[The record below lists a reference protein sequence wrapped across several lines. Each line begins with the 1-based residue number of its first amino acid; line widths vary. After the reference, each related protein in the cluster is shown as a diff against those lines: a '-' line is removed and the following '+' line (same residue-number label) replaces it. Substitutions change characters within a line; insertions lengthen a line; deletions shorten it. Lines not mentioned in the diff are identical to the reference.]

1 MLSPIKRSKLRLQTR
16 EQTATGIF
24 INEDLTKTRGS
35 LLFKARKAKK
45 TDKIMDRCS
54 ADGQIIIK
62 NKACKLIPIHNS
74 NDLRRIT
81 HEEN

>member
-1 MLSPIKRSKLRLQTR
+1 MRVGNFMFTFVQKR

-35 LLFKARKAKK
+35 LLFEARKANK
-45 TDKIMDRCS
+45 TNKIMDCWS
-54 ADGQIIIK
+54 SDGQIIIK
-62 NKACKLIPIHNS
+62 NKASKIIPIHNS
-74 NDLRRIT
+74 NDLHRNT

>member
-1 MLSPIKRSKLRLQTR
+1 MFSPIKRSKLRLQTR

-24 INEDLTKTRGS
+24 IDEDLTKTRGS
-35 LLFKARKAKK
+35 LLFKAKK
-45 TDKIMDRCS
+45 TDKIMDRWS
-54 ADGQIIIK
+54 SDGQIIIK